1 MIHYREEI
9 SKEELTQLETISF
22 SGTTYVIEKTEDAL
36 KVCEQLKTATLL
48 GFDTETRPA
57 FKKGVHHKVALLQL
71 SDGKNCYLFRLN
83 KMGLPDCLAEI
94 LANKNII
101 KTGVAIKDDI
111 KGLNEWHKFTP
122 AGFIE
127 LQEFTTRLGIKSNS
141 LKKLSGIVLGYS
153 LSKRQR
159 TSNWENEQLTEA
171 QIKYAATDA
180 WIGYEIYQKL
190 QEEI

>member
-1 MIHYREEI
+1 MIHYKEEI
-9 SKEELTQLETISF
+9 TKEELTQLDMISF
-22 SGTTYVIEKTEDAL
+22 TGTTYVIENPEDIL
-36 KVCEQLKTATLL
+36 KVCELLKEANIL

-57 FKKGVHHKVALLQL
+57 FKKGVHYKVALLQL
-71 SDGKNCYLFRLN
+71 SDGKNCFLFRLN
-83 KMGLPDCLAEI
+83 KMGLPNCLANI
-94 LANKNII
+94 LSNENII

-111 KGLNEWHKFTP
+111 KGLMEWNTFIP
-122 AGFIE
+122 GGFVE
-127 LQEFTTRLGIKSNS
+127 LQEYTTKFGIISNS